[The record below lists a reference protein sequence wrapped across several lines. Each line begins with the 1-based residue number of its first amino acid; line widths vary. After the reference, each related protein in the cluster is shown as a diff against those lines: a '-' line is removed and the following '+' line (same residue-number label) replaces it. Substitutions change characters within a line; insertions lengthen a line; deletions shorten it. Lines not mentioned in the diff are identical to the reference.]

1 MQTRLLFLMLVA
13 WGAVQIAHAQILM
26 SQVNSART
34 SANLAETI
42 LTPANVN
49 TAHFGKLF
57 TRRVDGDVFAQP
69 LYVPGLEI
77 SGHGK
82 HDVIFVATEHDS
94 VYAFDAVGED
104 GKPLWKTSL
113 IAPTKGISTVPAHA
127 VNCPFIQ
134 PELGI
139 TPTPV
144 IDLERHAIYVLA
156 RTEES
161 GRYVQRLHALDLASG
176 QEKFNGPVEIKAEVK
191 GSGSGS
197 SHGNVVFDPLLEN
210 PRAALLLANGKVY
223 LSWAS
228 SCDVEPYHGWV
239 MAYDAQK
246 LVQTAVFNV
255 TPDGAEGGIWQAD
268 TGLAADPNGN
278 VFVATGNGDFDAAS
292 GGRDYGDSLLK
303 LALDNKGLSV
313 QDYFT
318 PFDQKDLNARDAD
331 LGSQGPVLLPDQPGK
346 HPHLLVV
353 VGKGGVL
360 YVLDRDH
367 LGRFHE
373 GSDSQIVQRMP
384 APQGYGAMAYW
395 NQHVYL
401 LGVDQTLS
409 DYAVDRG
416 HLSRRMQS
424 AKFAAPAATPTVSA
438 NKNQDGIVWVLET
451 KAWNEG
457 FQNKQ
462 AILHAY
468 DAANVTHELYNS
480 DQNIARDAAGMAVRF
495 AIPMVAH
502 GHVYVGARTELDV

>member
-1 MQTRLLFLMLVA
+1 
-13 WGAVQIAHAQILM
+13 
-26 SQVNSART
+26 
-34 SANLAETI
+34 
-42 LTPANVN
+42 
-49 TAHFGKLF
+49 
-57 TRRVDGDVFAQP
+57 
-69 LYVPGLEI
+69 
-77 SGHGK
+77 
-82 HDVIFVATEHDS
+82 
-94 VYAFDAVGED
+94 
-104 GKPLWKTSL
+104 
-113 IAPTKGISTVPAHA
+113 
-127 VNCPFIQ
+127 
-134 PELGI
+134 
-139 TPTPV
+139 
-144 IDLERHAIYVLA
+144 
-156 RTEES
+156 
-161 GRYVQRLHALDLASG
+161 
-176 QEKFNGPVEIKAEVK
+176 
-191 GSGSGS
+191 
-197 SHGNVVFDPLLEN
+197 
-210 PRAALLLANGKVY
+210 
-223 LSWAS
+223 
-228 SCDVEPYHGWV
+228 
-239 MAYDAQK
+239 
-246 LVQTAVFNV
+246 
-255 TPDGAEGGIWQAD
+255 
-268 TGLAADPNGN
+268 
-278 VFVATGNGDFDAAS
+278 
-292 GGRDYGDSLLK
+292 LK

-502 GHVYVGARTELDV
+502 GHVYVGARTELDL

>member
-94 VYAFDAVGED
+94 VYAFDAVGGD

-161 GRYVQRLHALDLASG
+161 GRYVQRLT
-176 QEKFNGPVEIKAEVK
+176 
-191 GSGSGS
+191 
-197 SHGNVVFDPLLEN
+197 
-210 PRAALLLANGKVY
+210 R
-223 LSWAS
+223 W
-228 SCDVEPYHGWV
+228 
-239 MAYDAQK
+239 
-246 LVQTAVFNV
+246 
-255 TPDGAEGGIWQAD
+255 IWQA
-268 TGLAADPNGN
+268 ARK
-278 VFVATGNGDFDAAS
+278 S
-292 GGRDYGDSLLK
+292 SMGRW
-303 LALDNKGLSV
+303 
-313 QDYFT
+313 
-318 PFDQKDLNARDAD
+318 R
-331 LGSQGPVLLPDQPGK
+331 
-346 HPHLLVV
+346 
-353 VGKGGVL
+353 
-360 YVLDRDH
+360 
-367 LGRFHE
+367 
-373 GSDSQIVQRMP
+373 
-384 APQGYGAMAYW
+384 
-395 NQHVYL
+395 
-401 LGVDQTLS
+401 
-409 DYAVDRG
+409 
-416 HLSRRMQS
+416 SRR
-424 AKFAAPAATPTVSA
+424 
-438 NKNQDGIVWVLET
+438 
-451 KAWNEG
+451 
-457 FQNKQ
+457 
-462 AILHAY
+462 
-468 DAANVTHELYNS
+468 
-480 DQNIARDAAGMAVRF
+480 R
-495 AIPMVAH
+495 
-502 GHVYVGARTELDV
+502 